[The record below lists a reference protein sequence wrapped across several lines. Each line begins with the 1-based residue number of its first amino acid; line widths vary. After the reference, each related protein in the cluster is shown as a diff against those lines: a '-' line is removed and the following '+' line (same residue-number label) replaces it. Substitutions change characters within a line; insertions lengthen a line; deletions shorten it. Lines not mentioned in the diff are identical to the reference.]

1 MQINPRVYSEAQK
14 AAKQPQFK
22 YLLTALICAA
32 MVPTVYRRGVTLPHY
47 NKSILDQV
55 EENITNEPVKEEKP
69 RRKHL
74 TFEAM
79 WKDAKNYDLDEEL
92 TYQVFSSIV

>member
-1 MQINPRVYSEAQK
+1 MQINHRVYSEAQK
-14 AAKQPQFK
+14 AAKQPQFR

-47 NKSILDQV
+47 NKSVLDQV
-55 EENITNEPVKEEKP
+55 EEKITNEPIKEAKP
-69 RRKHL
+69 DSRPL

-79 WKDAKNYDLDEEL
+79 WKDAKNYNSDEEL
-92 TYQVFSSIV
+92 TYQLFSSIM